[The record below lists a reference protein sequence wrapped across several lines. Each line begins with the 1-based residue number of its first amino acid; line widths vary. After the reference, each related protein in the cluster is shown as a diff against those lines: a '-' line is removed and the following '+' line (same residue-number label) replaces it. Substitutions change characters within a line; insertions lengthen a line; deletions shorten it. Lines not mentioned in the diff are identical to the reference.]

1 MASGP
6 SRRRLSAYDRTGV
19 IVKRSKSEAA
29 SGLTAEELRTLR
41 ERLEKLRVE
50 ILARIEREQ
59 AVAVEG
65 EQLSEPMDAAEQT
78 REQDDAVLFTH
89 RDRALLREVEHALA
103 KFDTGRY
110 GLSERSGDPIG
121 FRRLEA
127 VPWARVAA
135 DEAEGP

>member
-1 MASGP
+1 
-6 SRRRLSAYDRTGV
+6 
-19 IVKRSKSEAA
+19 VKPSKSGAA
-29 SGLTAEELRTLR
+29 SGLTAEQLRTLR
-41 ERLEKLRVE
+41 ERLERLRTE
-50 ILARIEREQ
+50 ILSRIEREQ

-89 RDRALLREVEHALA
+89 RDRALLREVEHALS

-127 VPWARVAA
+127 VPWTRVAA
-135 DEAEGP
+135 DEAESG